1 MKINYLLFF
10 KLFKLFL
17 LIILIAIGYF
27 NIFLIDFSPLNFLL
41 DVSMIIFGL
50 LVIFIH
56 DYVQPACE
64 HYLKYPEVENHARMT
79 DMNRHNDFWIIF
91 GILLLVISII
101 YRFVFDLDPWVK
113 SIVWE
118 TLFK

>member
-1 MKINYLLFF
+1 MKIDNLLFF
-10 KLFKLFL
+10 KLFKSFLFIL
-17 LIILIAIGYF
+17 LIAIGYF

-41 DVSMIIFGL
+41 DASMITFGL
-50 LVIFIH
+50 LAIFIH
-56 DYVQPACE
+56 DYAQPAYE
-64 HYLKYPEVENHARMT
+64 HYLKYPEVKNHARWT
-79 DMNRHNDFWIIF
+79 DMNRHNDFWIMF
-91 GILLLVISII
+91 GILLIIISII